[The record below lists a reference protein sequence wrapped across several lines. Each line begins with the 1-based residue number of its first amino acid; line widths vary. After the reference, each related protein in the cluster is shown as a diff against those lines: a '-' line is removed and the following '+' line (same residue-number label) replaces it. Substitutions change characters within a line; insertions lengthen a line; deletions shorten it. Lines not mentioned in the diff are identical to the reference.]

1 MVCALLLVHRPGQV
15 WLIYLVMFCYGA
27 ANSLLTAT
35 ETALLAVIIPA
46 GLLGEADAAISIG
59 ITVPQT
65 LSIALGA
72 ALITIL
78 SYRTLLLIMA
88 LSIGTSAPTS
98 APAASPR
105 PPATPRPPDHS
116 TPETRAPPAQATH
129 TDRTAQ
135 PPRVRALCAEIP
147 ARLPLPP
154 EMMRPAG
161 VAPNHVKVAPCP
173 EEPSWLN
180 PPTAQPVRLADS

>member
-1 MVCALLLVHRPGQV
+1 VVCALLLVHRPGQV

-88 LSIGTSAPTS
+88 LSIGTSA
-98 APAASPR
+98 AYLGARREPATTGH
-105 PPATPRPPDHS
+105 PPAT
-116 TPETRAPPAQATH
+116 
-129 TDRTAQ
+129 
-135 PPRVRALCAEIP
+135 
-147 ARLPLPP
+147 
-154 EMMRPAG
+154 
-161 VAPNHVKVAPCP
+161 
-173 EEPSWLN
+173 
-180 PPTAQPVRLADS
+180 